1 MCVLQ
6 DLSFSGTLKYIF
18 PYITEMVHVTGTPT
32 VLRATKCVH
41 EKVQSRLEPEGS
53 NLVNSSTPQ

>member
-1 MCVLQ
+1 
-6 DLSFSGTLKYIF
+6 
-18 PYITEMVHVTGTPT
+18 MVHVTGTPT